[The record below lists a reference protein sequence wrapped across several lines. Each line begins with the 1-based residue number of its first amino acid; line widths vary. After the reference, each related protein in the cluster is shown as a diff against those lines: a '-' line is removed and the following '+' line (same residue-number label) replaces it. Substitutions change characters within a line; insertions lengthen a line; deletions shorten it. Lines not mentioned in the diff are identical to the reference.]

1 MARSS
6 SHGNP
11 HLFQA
16 VFQHRR
22 PALRFLETCRSANA
36 VRFLFLEIVDQ
47 QIHSLACFILGNC
60 YQQIH
65 SLARFSLLE
74 RCVRYMVLHDTE

>member
-1 MARSS
+1 LKLVDR
-6 SHGNP
+6 
-11 HLFQA
+11 Q
-16 VFQHRR
+16 
-22 PALRFLETCRSANA
+22 C
-36 VRFLFLEIVDQ
+36 LFLEIVDQ

-74 RCVRYMVLHDTE
+74 RRVRYMVLHDTE